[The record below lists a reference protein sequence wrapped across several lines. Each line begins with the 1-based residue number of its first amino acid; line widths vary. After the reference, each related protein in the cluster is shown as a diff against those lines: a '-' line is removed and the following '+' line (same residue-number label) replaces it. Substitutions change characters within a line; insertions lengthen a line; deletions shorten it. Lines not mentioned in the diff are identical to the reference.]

1 MDNSKTIVPFSF
13 ENSPIRIITDANGEP
28 LFVAKDVCESLE
40 YKDPT
45 TAIKSHCRGV
55 QELHPIQDALGREQ
69 NVRVIREPDLYRL
82 IAGSTLPSAERF
94 EKWLFEEVLPSIRKT
109 GSYSVKAQPK
119 QSKADR
125 LRAREVKEAFN
136 CFFSIAQMCKFD
148 GNMAILSANQ
158 ATQAFTGINPLQ
170 LMGRA
175 SLEAEG
181 QDALL
186 IVSEI
191 ADRLGVKTREVNPLL
206 TKSGLQSDYRDTKDR
221 ICYELTET
229 GKAFGVYL
237 DTNKK
242 HSDGAPVRQIKWRAS
257 VVTFLL
263 EQARI
268 DEDAE

>member
-1 MDNSKTIVPFSF
+1 MDNSNAITPFSF
-13 ENSPIRIITDANGEP
+13 ESFSVRVITDSRGEMA
-28 LFVAKDVCESLE
+28 FVGKDACDALE
-40 YKDPT
+40 Y
-45 TAIKSHCRGV
+45 ANHN
-55 QELHPIQDALGREQ
+55 DALNTHCKGVAERYPLQTAGGMQ
-69 NVRVIREPDLYRL
+69 NVRIIREPDLYRL

-109 GSYSVKAQPK
+109 GSYSVKAQPR
-119 QSKADR
+119 QSKAER
-125 LRAREVKEAFN
+125 LRANEVKEAFN
-136 CFFSIAQMCKFD
+136 CFLSIAKLCKFD

-158 ATQAFTGINPLQ
+158 ATQAFTGVNPLQ
-170 LMGRA
+170 LMGRT
-175 SLEAEG
+175 SLESEG

-242 HSDGAPVRQIKWRAS
+242 HGDGAPVRQIKWRAS